1 MFGRLPLIVYNP
13 KNIGKKESG
22 YLGNDTKLY
31 LDLFKE
37 KIPFSPF
44 FCISNYAFEHFL
56 ESAHL
61 TKKIAEILKGYNP
74 VISGSAQRCSQQIL
88 KELFNARLG
97 ETIKKP
103 VMFAYHNLTKSE
115 NPTVLVKQSHF
126 IPENIIPLRERYS
139 VKYVNGE
146 KALEWAI
153 INSWAS
159 LFSTEAIELRGLNNY
174 KKEISLGLIIQVM
187 NIPEISGKV
196 FTIPPATQEKNLLE
210 IRAVYGLSDF
220 QSYLDSNSDV
230 YKVSK
235 KNGEIVEKRLTE
247 QKIMK
252 IVTSKKSMDPSSE
265 KTEVEI
271 SKSWRNRPKLSSEKI
286 IEIARIG
293 KKIES
298 KSQGI
303 PLEISWNIS
312 EGVISIEEISSLAF
326 LKSEPKNKAVIK
338 RLDLNS
344 QKSLSIKEKI
354 TQHALKADLEKLES
368 VPKLEFNLKDFAIKK
383 SQGLTVKNKLA
394 RDIKTK
400 TPILLDVSEMQTKRL
415 EDAKRFNGVFFDINP
430 QYNLIIDSSADQT
443 AISKNATRILNSLS
457 LNSKILA
464 KLFEEKEIFLKL
476 VTNYPKVSTN
486 VLKNLLAIQS
496 QGIFKGLPDNFKR
509 SKINW
514 IIPSC
519 RSVDEIIEI
528 KRQLF
533 AFNFLKINSKTHLW
547 SELEI
552 PSLLMDLDQLNSK
565 VIDGVIIN
573 FENFGKIFFYKET
586 FTELELKKLTA
597 IVSEVITNLKKKEL
611 KVVLR
616 LESINSQEPLTLLK
630 HELNKVIISQTP
642 LEENIKLFN
651 QMEANG
657 N

>member
-1 MFGRLPLIVYNP
+1 MVYNP
-13 KNIGKKESG
+13 KNIGKKEAG
-22 YLGNDTKLY
+22 YLGNDAKIY
-31 LDLFKE
+31 LDLYKE

-44 FCISNYAFEHFL
+44 FCISNHAFEHFL
-56 ESAHL
+56 ESSRL
-61 TKKIAEILKGYNP
+61 TKKIADILKEYNP
-74 VISGSAQRCSQQIL
+74 LISGSAQRCSQQIL
-88 KELFNARLG
+88 KEIFNARLG

-103 VMFAYHNLTKSE
+103 LMFAYHNLTKSE

-126 IPENIIPLRERYS
+126 IPENVIPQRERYS

-174 KKEISLGLIIQVM
+174 KKEISLGLIIQIM
-187 NIPEISGKV
+187 NIPEISGKI
-196 FTIPPATQEKNLLE
+196 FTIPPATQEKDLLE

-235 KNGEIVEKRLTE
+235 RNGEIVEKRLTE

-252 IVTSKKSMDPSSE
+252 IVTSKKSADPSNE

-271 SKSWRNRPKLSSEKI
+271 SKNWRNRPKLSAEKI
-286 IEIARIG
+286 IEIAKIG

-298 KSQGI
+298 KSHGV

-312 EGVISIEEISSLAF
+312 EGIVSIEEISSLSF
-326 LKSEPKNKAVIK
+326 LKSEPKNKIAIK

-344 QKSLSIKEKI
+344 IKSTTIQEKI
-354 TQHALKADLEKLES
+354 KQHEINTSLEKIEN
-368 VPKLEFNLKDFAIKK
+368 VAKIEFNLNDLEIKQVRDLA
-383 SQGLTVKNKLA
+383 SKNKLN

-400 TPILLDVSEMQTKRL
+400 TPILLDVTEMQTKKL
-415 EDAKRFNGVFFDINP
+415 DDAKRFNGVFFDISP
-430 QYNLIIDSSADQT
+430 QYSLTINPGAEKNDS
-443 AISKNATRILNSLS
+443 SKNATRMLNNLS

-464 KLFEEKEIFLKL
+464 KLFEEKEIFLRL
-476 VTNYPKVSTN
+476 VTNYQKTTQSE
-486 VLKNLLAIQS
+486 LKNLLAIQS

-519 RSVDEIIEI
+519 RSADEITEI
-528 KRQLF
+528 KRELF
-533 AFNFLKINSKTHLW
+533 AFNFLKINSKSHFW
-547 SELEI
+547 VELEI
-552 PSLLMDLDQLNSK
+552 PSLLMDLSQLNSK
-565 VIDGVIIN
+565 ITDGVVIN

-586 FTELELKKLTA
+586 FTALELKKLTA
-597 IVSEVITNLKKKEL
+597 IISEVITNLKKKDL
-611 KVVLR
+611 KIILR
-616 LESINSQEPLTLLK
+616 LESINNQEPLTLLK
-630 HELNKVIISQTP
+630 HEVNKVIISQTP
-642 LEENIKLFN
+642 SEENIKLFN
-651 QMEANG
+651 KMDVNG